1 MLDKIG
7 ETVTPRFLVYD
18 IVRLAG
24 RDVRE
29 EFFFPHRLDY
39 IKNDVIGTMLNRHKS
54 PSIGRTIKYKHK
66 LSSQV
71 HASLP

>member
-7 ETVTPRFLVYD
+7 DTVTPRFLVYD

-29 EFFFPHRLDY
+29 EAFYPHRLEY
-39 IKNDVIGTMLNRHKS
+39 IKNDVIGTK
-54 PSIGRTIKYKHK
+54 
-66 LSSQV
+66 
-71 HASLP
+71 